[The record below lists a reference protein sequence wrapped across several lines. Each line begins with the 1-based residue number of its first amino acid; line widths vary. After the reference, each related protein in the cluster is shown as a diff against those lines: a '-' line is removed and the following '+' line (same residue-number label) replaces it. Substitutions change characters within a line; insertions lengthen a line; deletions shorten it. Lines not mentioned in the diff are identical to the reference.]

1 MLDSLSEKVLKY
13 IILNSRHS
21 LASTE
26 IIDAFSTEPL
36 TSVKDALGNLFQKEY
51 IYGQYAEGSLHEIIP
66 AHAGR
71 VYFEMKEKSNTMNP
85 SGSTVFNIQQATNS
99 ILGNQQHASINQTTI
114 NFESLKELVAS
125 KGEAD
130 NPEIQELIAL
140 LQNHLEQNTPLE
152 KGMLSRFGDVLA
164 QHPWLSN
171 PLGQWIIQAL
181 TGLSSGL

>member
-1 MLDSLSEKVLKY
+1 M
-13 IILNSRHS
+13 
-21 LASTE
+21 E
-26 IIDAFSTEPL
+26 IYS
-36 TSVKDALGNLFQKEY
+36 KKY

-71 VYFEMKEKSNTMNP
+71 VYFEMQEKSNTMNP

-99 ILGNQQHASINQTTI
+99 ILGNQHHATINQTTI
-114 NFESLKELVAS
+114 NFESIKELVAS

-130 NPEIQELIAL
+130 NPEIQELLAL
-140 LQNHLEQNTPLE
+140 LQNYFEQNKPLE
-152 KGMLSRFGDVLA
+152 KGTLSKFGDVLV

-171 PLGQWIIQAL
+171 PLGQWLIQVL